1 MKIGINFIL
10 WATRLDFKKNE
21 SVIRQIKKWG
31 FDGVELPVSAV
42 NQKDYE
48 KFKILCEELQLAVA
62 TNAALDGNEC
72 NPFSDDK
79 NLRDKAVD
87 ELKEA
92 IDNTIALGGNI
103 LAGPLYQIVGSFSG
117 KIPTEKEWTRAVE
130 VIRKVGEYA
139 SKVKVKIALE
149 PLNRFESYLFNTLS
163 DGYKFVKDVG
173 LDNIGLLADT
183 YHSNIEEKN
192 VNESW
197 KKVIN
202 KIYHVHISENDRGIP
217 GTGHAIPK
225 EIFETL
231 TAAGYD
237 DWIVVEGF
245 NNKVPEI
252 VSVMHI
258 WRSVTPTF
266 EEIAVNGI
274 KFIKEMLLQTNS
286 AKH

>member
-10 WATRLDFKKNE
+10 WTTRLDFKKNE
-21 SVIRQIKKWG
+21 SVVRQIKKWG
-31 FDGVELPVSAV
+31 FDGIELPVSAA
-42 NQKDYE
+42 NEKDYE
-48 KFKILCEELQLAVA
+48 KFRKLCKELQLGVS
-62 TNAALDGNEC
+62 TNAALNGNEC
-72 NPFSDDK
+72 NPFSDDINK
-79 NLRDKAVD
+79 RDKAID

-92 IDNTIALGGNI
+92 IDKTVALGGNI

-117 KIPTEKEWTRAVE
+117 RGPTEDEWMRAVE
-130 VIRKVGEYA
+130 VIRKAGEYA
-139 SKVKVKIALE
+139 NKVKVKIALE

-197 KKVIN
+197 KKVIST
-202 KIYHVHISENDRGIP
+202 IYHVHISENDRGIP

-225 EIFETL
+225 EIFRTL
-231 TAAGYD
+231 TTEGYD
-237 DWIVVEGF
+237 GWIIIEAF

-252 VSVMHI
+252 VSSMHI
-258 WRSVTPTF
+258 WSSSTPTD
-266 EEIAVNGI
+266 EEIAINGL
-274 KFIKEMLLQTNS
+274 KFIKKMLLQSNNV
-286 AKH
+286 KH

>member
-1 MKIGINFIL
+1 
-10 WATRLDFKKNE
+10 
-21 SVIRQIKKWG
+21 VIRQIKKWG

-42 NQKDYE
+42 NEKEYE
-48 KFKILCEELQLAVA
+48 KFNKLCKELQLGVA

-72 NPFSDDK
+72 NSFSDDK
-79 NLRDKAVD
+79 NKRDKAID

-92 IDNTIALGGNI
+92 VDKTIALGGNI

-117 KIPTEKEWTRAVE
+117 QVPSEKEWIRAVE

-139 SKVKVKIALE
+139 SKVKIKIALE

-192 VNESW
+192 VSESW

-202 KIYHVHISENDRGIP
+202 RIYHVHISENDRGIP

-225 EIFETL
+225 EIFKIL
-231 TAAGYD
+231 TIEGYD
-237 DWIVVEGF
+237 GWIVIEAF
-245 NNKVPEI
+245 NNRVPEI
-252 VSVMHI
+252 VSAMHI
-258 WRSVTPTF
+258 WRSSTPTD
-266 EEIAVNGI
+266 EEIAVTGL
-274 KFIKEMLLQTNS
+274 KFIKEMLLQSNS